1 MSLSSVMDALSEV
14 EFLHNISTAHLERL
28 SQISTLVEYPRH
40 AEIFHE
46 SDEAKYVY
54 LIVEGRVSLIVCE
67 PKLGRRQLMEVNS
80 GEMFGWSPL
89 VGRYRLSDTAKA
101 MTPVK
106 VLEID
111 GPALLAFCESDPE
124 FGFQFMHRAARV
136 LADRLTATRMRLLEM
151 GGLQLPPVQVE
162 SD

>member
-1 MSLSSVMDALSEV
+1 MNVSSVLDALNEV
-14 EFLHNISTAHLERL
+14 EFLHDISTTHLERL
-28 SQISTLVEYPRH
+28 AEIATLAEYPTH

-46 SDEAKYVY
+46 SDEAKNVY
-54 LIVEGRVSLIVCE
+54 IVVEGRVSLIVCE
-67 PKLGRRQLMEVNS
+67 PKLGYRQLMEVNS

-101 MTPVK
+101 MTPVT

-111 GPALLAFCESDPE
+111 GAELLAVCEDDPK
-124 FGFQFMHRAARV
+124 FGFQFMRRAARV